1 MQHFLK
7 PAAGAA
13 RATIVSAELLQQL
26 LVRVD
31 HALAA
36 LNARFGR
43 ISFAP
48 FTRDLET
55 GIRRAA
61 WRFSWHF
68 SFEGY
73 VRPNR
78 CSSCQKAKNPWQ
90 VHPPGAF

>member
-48 FTRDLET
+48 FTCDLET
-55 GIRRAA
+55 GIRRSA
-61 WRFSWHF
+61 WHFSWHF
-68 SFEGY
+68 S
-73 VRPNR
+73 
-78 CSSCQKAKNPWQ
+78 SSKKPLASSPARGFLEA
-90 VHPPGAF
+90 PGL